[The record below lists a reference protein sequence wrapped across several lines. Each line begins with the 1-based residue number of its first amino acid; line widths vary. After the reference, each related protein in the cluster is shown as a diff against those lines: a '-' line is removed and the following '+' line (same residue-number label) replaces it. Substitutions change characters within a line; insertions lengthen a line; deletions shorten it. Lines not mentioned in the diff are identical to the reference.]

1 MARTTRPLTDTE
13 VKQAKPKEKEYN
25 LADGKGLYLRVKP
38 SGSKLWLFNYTNP
51 FTKKRAN
58 IGLGQYPTIS
68 LAKARSLRQAN
79 LELLSEDIDPLAHKI
94 EQKRLNT
101 EANKNTLEHV
111 AHSWFQIKKSKI
123 TYAYGEDI
131 SRSLQLHVFP
141 KMGNM
146 PIHKVRARNAIEAL
160 TPIAAK
166 GSLETVKRLCQR
178 LNEIMVYAVNTGL
191 IDSNPLAG
199 ISSAFGSPKKNHMLT
214 LMPNQLPELMVTI
227 ANASIKKTT
236 RCLLEW
242 QLHTI
247 TRPGEA
253 AGTRWEEIDFEKS
266 LWSIPAERMK
276 KKRPQT
282 IPLSSQALSLLEV
295 MKPISQH
302 REHVFPADRN
312 PRDHTNQQTA
322 NMALKRMGY
331 GGLLVAHGLRAL
343 ASTTLNE
350 QGFDPDMIEAALAHT
365 DKNEVRGAYNRAEYL
380 ERRKVMMNWWSE
392 HIEQASKGNLSI
404 SGGTKHL
411 KAVTI

>member
-1 MARTTRPLTDTE
+1 MAH
-13 VKQAKPKEKEYN
+13 N
-25 LADGKGLYLRVKP
+25 
-38 SGSKLWLFNYTNP
+38 
-51 FTKKRAN
+51 
-58 IGLGQYPTIS
+58 
-68 LAKARSLRQAN
+68 
-79 LELLSEDIDPLAHKI
+79 
-94 EQKRLNT
+94 
-101 EANKNTLEHV
+101 
-111 AHSWFQIKKSKI
+111 WFQIKKTKI
-123 TYAYGEDI
+123 TYAYGEDVF
-131 SRSLQLHVFP
+131 RSLELHVFP

-214 LMPNQLPELMVTI
+214 LMPNQLPELMLTI

-253 AGTRWEEIDFEKS
+253 AGTRWEEIDFEKG
-266 LWSIPAERMK
+266 LWLIPAERMK
-276 KKRPQT
+276 KKRAQT
-282 IPLSSQALSLLEV
+282 IPLSSQVLSLLEV
-295 MKPISQH
+295 MKPISKN
-302 REHVFPADRN
+302 RDHVFPADRN
-312 PRDHTNQQTA
+312 PRTHTNQQTA

-350 QGFDPDMIEAALAHT
+350 QGFDPDIIEVALAHV
-365 DKNEVRGAYNRAEYL
+365 DKNDVRGAYNRAEYL
-380 ERRKVMMNWWSE
+380 ERRRTMMTWWSD
-392 HIEQASKGNLSI
+392 HIENAAQGNLSL
-404 SGGTKHL
+404 SSAKYLGETS
-411 KAVTI
+411 